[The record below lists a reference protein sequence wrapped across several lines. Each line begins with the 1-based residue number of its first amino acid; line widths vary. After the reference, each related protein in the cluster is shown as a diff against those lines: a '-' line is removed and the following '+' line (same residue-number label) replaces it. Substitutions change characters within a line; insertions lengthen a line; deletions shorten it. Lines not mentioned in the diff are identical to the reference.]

1 MKKKQHHNNVR
12 WLILLFIIFFIGL
25 FISLNVSHNREVRFP
40 NSITRG
46 NVNSVLANVLFVIDG
61 DTIDVSIGGKKE
73 RVRLLG
79 IDAPEMGFENK
90 KEMCFAKESRNKLV
104 ELIDGKTVSIASD
117 STQQNR
123 DAYNRILRYMYLP
136 DGTFVNTQ
144 MAEEGYAY
152 EYTYK
157 ELPYLYQKEFQEA
170 QQKAKSLKLGLW
182 ADGACQ

>member
-25 FISLNVSHNREVRFP
+25 FIGLNVSHNREVRFP
-40 NSITRG
+40 NSIMRG

-61 DTIDVSIGGKKE
+61 DTIDVSIDGKKE
-73 RVRLLG
+73 RVRLIG

-90 KEMCFAKESRNKLV
+90 KEMCFAKESREKLM
-104 ELIDGKTVSIASD
+104 EFIGEKTVRIASD

-123 DAYNRILRYMYLP
+123 DVYNRLLRYVYLP
-136 DGTFVNTQ
+136 DETNVNSL
-144 MAEEGYAY
+144 MIEEGYAY
-152 EYTYK
+152 EYAYK
-157 ELPYLYQKEFQEA
+157 EIPYLYQKEFQEA

-182 ADGACQ
+182 ADGACK